1 MNITYL
7 KLLQLFESFASAHLE
22 VKRFKSDFLE
32 QLQNFGTE
40 ENSYPIFYVV
50 PTPATLGGSTIFTDM
65 NQYSFTCYCL
75 DIIQEG
81 RANINPILN
90 TTALVLNDFH
100 KWLKDGE
107 IPGIDIL
114 SDSVISPINNYA
126 LDGLAGWS
134 LNITV
139 EVSTY
144 SVCEIPFKDSP
155 IITVESCDVIY
166 AAWKGPTGPTGPTGA
181 GVTGPTGPT
190 GATGAGVTGP
200 TGPTGSTGLAIKNI
214 QWTGTGGWVWGSNDP
229 FGTPASYYDVTFAVP
244 FLSTNYTTDLFLYQG
259 GGPTSGTGLVGWFA
273 NSVAGICIVT
283 FDNKTASGVRIWIN
297 VNIPAIGDVDGIF
310 NLKAI
315 EIGES

>member
-22 VKRFKSDFLE
+22 VQRFKSDFLE

-114 SDSVISPINNYA
+114 TDSVISPINNYA

-181 GVTGPTGPT
+181 GTNGATGVTGPTGAT

-200 TGPTGSTGLAIKNI
+200 TGASGLATKNI
-214 QWTGTGGWVWGSNDP
+214 QWSGTGGWVWGSNDP
-229 FGTPASYYDVTFAVP
+229 SGNAASYYDVTFAQP
-244 FLSTNYTTDLFLYQG
+244 FSSTNYTTDFFYIEPGNLGDSWYAN
-259 GGPTSGTGLVGWFA
+259 TSPSYFSINFT
-273 NSVAGICIVT
+273 
-283 FDNKTASGVRIWIN
+283 NKTTTGVRIWFGTID
-297 VNIPAIGDVDGIF
+297 ISQYGSAASIW
-310 NLKAI
+310 NLRAI